1 MKTLLTI
8 SVIFVIGGT
17 LGWILEFFYRR
28 LAHGKWINPGFL
40 TVPACHSTVA
50 DFCCCTVFAGLITAL
65 FRVVPHRLLC
75 NCWCRQ

>member
-28 LAHGKWINPGFL
+28 LAHGKWINPGFPDRSL
-40 TVPACHSTVA
+40 PATLRLR
-50 DFCCCTVFAGLITAL
+50 TFA
-65 FRVVPHRLLC
+65 VVRSLPV
-75 NCWCRQ
+75 